1 MPRIAVLPGDGIG
14 PEVIA
19 EGLKVLRAA
28 LGGDVRQWEF
38 VEAPVGWA
46 AIDAGGTALP
56 DSTVAT
62 CRNSDAMYFG
72 AVGLPARDAT
82 LPPAQRPETAALLG
96 LRKGLFANLRPAI
109 LYPEFARLSVLRP
122 DLVASGLDILI
133 VRELTGGLYYG
144 QPKGRTPVEGG
155 EGERAVDTMV
165 YTTSEIARIARVAFA
180 AARSRRCKL
189 CSVDKANILATSQL
203 WREVVTTVGRD
214 FPDVALSHMYVDNC
228 AMQLLRNPG
237 EFDVIVTENTFGDIL
252 SDEASML
259 VGSLGM
265 LPSACLGDGSLPAF
279 YEPIHGTAPDIAGQG
294 KANPLAAILT
304 AAMLLRYS
312 FHRED
317 TAMAIEAAVKSV
329 LRSGAR
335 TSDIMQ
341 PGDRLV
347 ETGEMG
353 DLVVRALEEQ
363 HVPTSRTL

>member
-1 MPRIAVLPGDGIG
+1 LEVTIVPRIAVLPGDGIG

-28 LGGDVRQWEF
+28 LRAEAGQWE
-38 VEAPVGWA
+38 VIEAPIGWA
-46 AIDAGGTALP
+46 AIDQCGSALP
-56 DSTVAT
+56 EETLAI
-62 CRNSDAMYFG
+62 CQNCDAMYFG
-72 AVGLPARDAT
+72 AVGLPTRDAT
-82 LPPAQRPETAALLG
+82 LPPALRPETAALLG

-109 LYPEFARLSVLRP
+109 LYPEFAGLSVLRP
-122 DLVASGLDILI
+122 DIVANGVDILI

-144 QPKGRTPVEGG
+144 QPKGRTASDG
-155 EGERAVDTMV
+155 GERAVDT
-165 YTTSEIARIARVAFA
+165 TSEIERIAHVAFA
-180 AARSRRCKL
+180 AARTRRHKL

-203 WREVVTTVGRD
+203 WREVVTRLSQD
-214 FPDVALSHMYVDNC
+214 YPDVALSHMYVDNC
-228 AMQLLRNPG
+228 AMQMLRNPG
-237 EFDVIVTENTFGDIL
+237 DFDVIVTENTFGDIL

-312 FHRED
+312 FRRERE
-317 TAMAIEAAVKSV
+317 AAAIEAAVKRV

-335 TSDIMQ
+335 TGDIMQ
-341 PGDRLV
+341 PGGRLV
-347 ETGEMG
+347 VTGEMG

-363 HVPTSRTL
+363 HVTNDRTL

>member
-28 LGGDVRQWEF
+28 LGAEASRWEF
-38 VEAPVGWA
+38 VEAPIGWA
-46 AIDAGGTALP
+46 AIDQCGSALP
-56 DSTVAT
+56 EAT
-62 CRNSDAMYFG
+62 LAICTGSDAMYFG

-96 LRKGLFANLRPAI
+96 LRRGLFANLRPAI
-109 LYPEFARLSVLRP
+109 LYPEFANLSVLRA
-122 DLVASGLDILI
+122 DIVAGGVDILI

-144 QPKGRTPVEGG
+144 QPKGRSVVEG
-155 EGERAVDTMV
+155 GERAVDTMV
-165 YTTSEIARIARVAFA
+165 YTTGEIERIARVAFE
-180 AARSRRCKL
+180 AARTRRKKL

-203 WREVVTTVGRD
+203 WREVVTRLSQD
-214 FPDVALSHMYVDNC
+214 YPDVALSHLYVDSC

-237 EFDVIVTENTFGDIL
+237 DFDVIVTENTFGDIL

-312 FHRED
+312 FHRERE
-317 TAMAIEAAVKSV
+317 AVAIETAVKRV

-335 TSDIMQ
+335 TGDILQ
-341 PGDRLV
+341 PGGQLV
-347 ETGEMG
+347 GTGEMG

-363 HVPTSRTL
+363 HAPNDRTL